1 MSPPTGDAPADD
13 IPAGARRERRTVLP
27 PLPLV
32 GGSPTGAAPAPAAP
46 PAAGPSPVVEVAPDR
61 AAAGVEDAGEP
72 AAPPAAGADAGPP
85 APAAPARP
93 RAARADGTVPR
104 ITRGRRRRGEPAPGE
119 RPDRRL
125 PVYFWFHNV
134 RFLRELRLDMEAAG
148 ARPGDLNDSLLVRA
162 VVTALERTGM
172 ERVLRACRNED
183 QMVRAVVA
191 RLQGA
196 DEATVLGRIAEWIA
210 AERAEAG
217 TG

>member
-1 MSPPTGDAPADD
+1 MSPPTGNAPAGDT
-13 IPAGARRERRTVLP
+13 PAGARRERRTVLP

-46 PAAGPSPVVEVAPDR
+46 PAAGPSPVVEVAPDPE
-61 AAAGVEDAGEP
+61 AAGV
-72 AAPPAAGADAGPP
+72 ADAAERAVPSAAEAGRP
-85 APAAPARP
+85 APTPPGRARP
-93 RAARADGTVPR
+93 ARADGTVPR
-104 ITRGRRRRGEPAPGE
+104 ITRGRRRRGEPTPGE

>member
-1 MSPPTGDAPADD
+1 
-13 IPAGARRERRTVLP
+13 
-27 PLPLV
+27 
-32 GGSPTGAAPAPAAP
+32 
-46 PAAGPSPVVEVAPDR
+46 
-61 AAAGVEDAGEP
+61 
-72 AAPPAAGADAGPP
+72 
-85 APAAPARP
+85 
-93 RAARADGTVPR
+93 
-104 ITRGRRRRGEPAPGE
+104 
-119 RPDRRL
+119 
-125 PVYFWFHNV
+125 V